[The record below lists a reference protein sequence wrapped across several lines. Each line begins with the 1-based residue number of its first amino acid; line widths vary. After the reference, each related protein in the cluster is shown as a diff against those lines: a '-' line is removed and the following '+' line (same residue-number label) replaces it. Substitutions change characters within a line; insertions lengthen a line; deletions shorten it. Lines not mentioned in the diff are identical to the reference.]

1 MSDYTVQWQLWNDID
16 LAVAEIVETN
26 GLKDTVYYDG
36 MFELYVDVTGGIPG
50 CVEMHFLEMPWFF
63 FYDLP
68 IRASWCIHS
77 RTRSGYRSS

>member
-63 FYDLP
+63 L
-68 IRASWCIHS
+68 
-77 RTRSGYRSS
+77 